1 MIFFFTSAQELKKVQ
16 KRWASFWSCRKLIF
30 FKKKTFDYVLT
41 LNWFVKDCCI
51 RTDTVHVCIN
61 IKYVYCVFFSCQM
74 IMLNL
79 LIFNQYSLFVFEVMN
94 TNNYRFVKSST
105 FKCITK
111 MIKSK
116 KYLALNIDINVTEAP
131 SIPNWVSLH
140 SFIMQQIYFQIHNQH

>member
-1 MIFFFTSAQELKKVQ
+1 
-16 KRWASFWSCRKLIF
+16 
-30 FKKKTFDYVLT
+30 
-41 LNWFVKDCCI
+41 
-51 RTDTVHVCIN
+51 
-61 IKYVYCVFFSCQM
+61 M

-94 TNNYRFVKSST
+94 TNNYRFAKSST

-131 SIPNWVSLH
+131 SIH
-140 SFIMQQIYFQIHNQH
+140 S